1 MTLIYYYNSN
11 NSKNFVCYKIKLI
24 FALLNNK
31 VINFIDKNSYMP
43 KITINIIE
51 TLINDNINQIVLK
64 EITNYRLINNLDI
77 IINSNLNYNN
87 NEIINNNE
95 EITNNNQE
103 IKHQNTL
110 ISHRYVSNFKV
121 RYLLTR

>member
-1 MTLIYYYNSN
+1 
-11 NSKNFVCYKIKLI
+11 
-24 FALLNNK
+24 
-31 VINFIDKNSYMP
+31 MP

-110 ISHRYVSNFKV
+110 ITLFKNEIFNNKWIKFCFKIITFNIFIFNCYINIILINKL
-121 RYLLTR
+121 YLKLL